1 MSNISPKQSAIFAAL
16 EPFQD
21 TLFQS
26 IYSNIWAIMGDM
38 LIEEGLTIRQL
49 SCRSRLQFA
58 LMGKVFGMGSSRTQR
73 SKPGKY
79 IRH

>member
-1 MSNISPKQSAIFAAL
+1 
-16 EPFQD
+16 
-21 TLFQS
+21 
-26 IYSNIWAIMGDM
+26 MGDM

-58 LMGKVFGMGSSRTQR
+58 LMGKVFEMGSSRTQC